1 MEQHG
6 AFSLIALQSM
16 DIDYKWGSAK
26 SLSALWPCP
35 RCAFFLHF
43 MFAQPIHKRRP
54 DLPNQIEIQRAEK
67 GTRVLH
73 DHNPHSTTFM
83 PTLTHPAELVQESL
97 VLFREF
103 LDSPCL
109 LTVGFPQV
117 NLLPLQL
124 ILQLLH
130 VAFQFRHPSFPFSFL
145 VLKPPPQLVLLLF
158 QVL

>member
-1 MEQHG
+1 MTTQPTQH
-6 AFSLIALQSM
+6 
-16 DIDYKWGSAK
+16 
-26 SLSALWPCP
+26 
-35 RCAFFLHF
+35 
-43 MFAQPIHKRRP
+43 
-54 DLPNQIEIQRAEK
+54 NV
-67 GTRVLH
+67 T
-73 DHNPHSTTFM
+73 

-97 VLFREF
+97 VLFGEF

-130 VAFQFRHPSFPFSFL
+130 VAFQLRHPSFPFSFL
-145 VLKPPPQLVLLLF
+145 VLKPPPQLMLLLL